1 MTPLEKFIE
10 YLGPE
15 ILKAHNIKYFL
26 ELEEKTIKDAIMYSL
41 DEDGHTGDWK
51 IGFANEYYN
60 KLKVK
65 E

>member
-10 YLGPE
+10 YVGE
-15 ILKAHNIKYFL
+15 QKLKEHNTKFFL

-51 IGFANEYYN
+51 LKFADDYYK
-60 KLKVK
+60 KLKEQK
-65 E
+65 

>member
-1 MTPLEKFIE
+1 MEKFIE
-10 YLGPE
+10 YLGPQNLME
-15 ILKAHNIKYFL
+15 HNTKYFL
-26 ELEEKTIKDAIMYSL
+26 ELEEKAIKDAIMYSL